1 MIEEAYCNPEIAE
14 LLKEKGMDK
23 ECFTH
28 YIQKNNSDG
37 TSEAVTTCTQQMA
50 MRWLREAHNIGIFP
64 STYTHIVDRKTTHSY
79 GTAIISL
86 KTYELMIDN
95 YLSNDNYEGA
105 VETAI
110 KYCLEN
116 LI

>member
-50 MRWLREAHNIGIFP
+50 MRWLREVFNINIEIRCKPEHAEAYIMSVESLPKCLCRGI
-64 STYTHIVDRKTTHSY
+64 S
-79 GTAIISL
+79 G
-86 KTYELMIDN
+86 KTYE
-95 YLSNDNYEGA
+95 EA
-105 VETAI
+105 AETAI

>member
-1 MIEEAYCNPEIAE
+1 MIEEAYCNLEIAE
-14 LLKEKGMDK
+14 LLKEKEMDK

-37 TSEAVTTCTQQMA
+37 TSNAVTTCTQQMA
-50 MRWLREAHNIGIFP
+50 MRWLREVYKIDISIYPYGNYSSDNYQFDVYENRHL
-64 STYTHIVDRKTTHSY
+64 IVSKDDGY
-79 GTAIISL
+79 M
-86 KTYELMIDN
+86 TYE
-95 YLSNDNYEGA
+95 EA
-105 VETAI
+105 VEAAI